1 MAIVLKAQK
10 RGAGKHSV
18 VRQLRI
24 EGKIPAVIYGSDVE
38 SQPISIEESQF
49 MQVVRQQGINHVV
62 RLAVDGTEH
71 NVMIKDIQREPL
83 KGRTLHIDFGKVNMN
98 EAIDTIVP
106 LTIEGEA
113 EGVKA
118 GGVLEQQLRE
128 LSIRCL
134 PGAIPDSISV
144 SVEKLA
150 VGDSLTVG
158 DLDIPADVTVQHEE
172 SDVVLSIVPPRA
184 QPVDEDT
191 ESDAAGDA
199 EASRTGEAAADES

>member
-98 EAIDTIVP
+98 EEIDTIVP

-172 SDVVLSIVPPRA
+172 SDVVLSIVPPRIE
-184 QPVDEDT
+184 PVDEGT
-191 ESDAAGDA
+191 EGDAAGDA